1 MNKMSPLL
9 LLLSCLLASSM
20 GLKVTKDMRDLV
32 MSDKA
37 MKDMTAKEKAVKH
50 LPVTEDDDIDE
61 ETLAELEALIENL
74 DLDQLEQ
81 LQAAIG
87 GGAEGPKTE
96 FEMISEELRAMGLD
110 QDDIK
115 DLKMMAGLMHEFL
128 ILVPDIETKLEMEA
142 PHDLLDHVQLYLLGL
157 PNKLGP
163 LGFLALHHILE
174 EEEEEKEVAAP
185 EPTPEVRSFR
195 RRRQAGDGGR

>member
-32 MSDKA
+32 MSDKV
-37 MKDMTAKEKAVKH
+37 MKDMMAKDKAMKH
-50 LPVTEDDDIDE
+50 MPVTEDDYIDE

-74 DLDQLEQ
+74 DLDQ

-110 QDDIK
+110 QDDIE
-115 DLKMMAGLMHEFL
+115 DLKMMAGMMHEFL

-142 PHDLLDHVQLYLLGL
+142 PHDL
-157 PNKLGP
+157 P
-163 LGFLALHHILE
+163 
-174 EEEEEKEVAAP
+174 
-185 EPTPEVRSFR
+185 
-195 RRRQAGDGGR
+195 

>member
-1 MNKMSPLL
+1 M
-9 LLLSCLLASSM
+9 
-20 GLKVTKDMRDLV
+20 
-32 MSDKA
+32 
-37 MKDMTAKEKAVKH
+37 
-50 LPVTEDDDIDE
+50 PVTEDDDIDE
-61 ETLAELEALIENL
+61 ET
-74 DLDQLEQ
+74 LEQ

-96 FEMISEELRAMGLD
+96 FEMISEELRVMGLD
-110 QDDIK
+110 QDDIE
-115 DLKMMAGLMHEFL
+115 DLKMMAGMMHEFL

-195 RRRQAGDGGR
+195 RRRQAGDG

>member
-20 GLKVTKDMRDLV
+20 GLKVTKDMRDLA
-32 MSDKA
+32 MSDKV
-37 MKDMTAKEKAVKH
+37 MKDMMAKEKAMKH

-61 ETLAELEALIENL
+61 ETLAE
-74 DLDQLEQ
+74 LEQ

-128 ILVPDIETKLEMEA
+128 ILVPDIE
-142 PHDLLDHVQLYLLGL
+142 
-157 PNKLGP
+157 
-163 LGFLALHHILE
+163 
-174 EEEEEKEVAAP
+174 
-185 EPTPEVRSFR
+185 
-195 RRRQAGDGGR
+195 

>member
-32 MSDKA
+32 MSDKV
-37 MKDMTAKEKAVKH
+37 MKDMMAKEKAMKH
-50 LPVTEDDDIDE
+50 MPVTEDDDIDE

-87 GGAEGPKTE
+87 GGQ
-96 FEMISEELRAMGLD
+96 S
-110 QDDIK
+110 
-115 DLKMMAGLMHEFL
+115 
-128 ILVPDIETKLEMEA
+128 
-142 PHDLLDHVQLYLLGL
+142 
-157 PNKLGP
+157 
-163 LGFLALHHILE
+163 GFLLFIE
-174 EEEEEKEVAAP
+174 NI
-185 EPTPEVRSFR
+185 
-195 RRRQAGDGGR
+195 